1 MTGTFFFKPQR
12 LALAMAAIFNCATVA
27 EAASSVVISQIYG
40 GGGNAGAILK
50 NDFIE
55 LFNRGATAVK
65 LDGLSV
71 QYAPSTGTSW
81 QMTPLPSVTLLPGHY
96 YLVQEAA
103 QGGGTANLPPPDVT
117 DTITVSATSGKVA
130 LVSNQIALSGTCPS
144 NNVLD
149 RVGYGSGANCAETRP
164 TANLSNLTAAQRANG
179 GCTDT
184 DDNSSDFTV
193 ANANPRNTASAGNV
207 CGGAVKPT
215 VNLSVS
221 SNEGNELGA
230 TVITLTAT
238 ASVPVHSNQTI
249 NLAVTGTGITNA
261 DYTLSNARITIPDSN
276 TKGSVRFTVKDDAI
290 KEGLE
295 TATLSI
301 NQTSAGIALGLV
313 TNQSITIAD
322 NDACGNTA
330 TKISVVQGQGDGA
343 NHPLNKVPG
352 TTIEGIVVGAYQGTL
367 ANSLRG
373 FFVQEENA
381 DADADPATSEGIFI
395 FSDTNGKPNVTVGDK
410 VRVTGTRSE
419 YYGMTQ
425 LDTLTDVQLCATK
438 QAAPTPATLTL
449 PIPNVPNG
457 NLDAA
462 INAINR
468 YYEAFEGMLVTFP
481 ATLTVS
487 DYYQLE
493 RYGQLV
499 LGQGGRIPTFTHAN
513 NPSVLGYS
521 NQQIKLARRQVILDD
536 KDNSQNSALVNKQAL
551 PYPTG
556 GLSTSNR
563 FRGGDSIKNLTGV
576 LHWSFAGQAG
586 TDAWRIRPVKARY
599 DYTFKP
605 ANPRKNTPPSVGGTL
620 KVASFNVSNY
630 FTTIDKTASN
640 FSGNCGP
647 ASNPGQD
654 CRGADSVAELKRQTA
669 KVAAAVCKIG
679 ADIVGLMEIEN
690 NATDSLSALASAANA
705 VRGCGPYA
713 YINTDTIGGDAI
725 KVGLLY
731 KTATI
736 SPIGGYALLD
746 ATVDSRFIDTKNRP
760 SLAQTFS
767 QTATGEALTIAVNH
781 FKSKGSG
788 CDNVGDPDTNDGQGN
803 CNLTRKNAAMALV
816 DWLAGDPTGS
826 SDSDFLIIGDLNSH
840 AKEDPVKVIEAG
852 GYTNLVKTFGG
863 KSAYSYVFDGQTGYL
878 DHAFA
883 SPSLRP
889 QVTGTADW
897 HINADEP
904 PSFDYNDTIKDVGEA
919 NYEAKPAAL
928 PLYAANPFRTSDHDP
943 VIIGLELGQ
952 N

>member
-1 MTGTFFFKPQR
+1 MTRIFFFKSQP
-12 LALAMAAIFNCATVA
+12 LALAVVAVFNCATVA
-27 EAASSVVISQIYG
+27 EAASAVVISQVYG
-40 GGGNAGAILK
+40 GGGNSGAVLK

-55 LFNRGATAVK
+55 LFNHAPSAVK
-65 LDGLSV
+65 LDNMSV
-71 QYAPSTGTSW
+71 QYASSSGSAW
-81 QMTPLPSVTLLPGHY
+81 QMTKLPSVALLPGHY

-103 QGGGTANLPPPDVT
+103 QGGGTADLPPPDMS
-117 DTITVSATSGKVA
+117 DTIAVSATSGKVA
-130 LVSNQIALSGTCPS
+130 LVSNQIALSGACPS
-144 NNVLD
+144 NNILD
-149 RVGYGSGANCAETRP
+149 FVGYGASANCAETKA
-164 TANLSNLTAAQRANG
+164 TANLSNEKAAQRASA

-184 DDNSSDFTV
+184 GNNSSDFTV
-193 ANANPRNTASAGNV
+193 AYANPRNTASAANV
-207 CGGAVKPT
+207 YCAAKPT

-230 TVITLTAT
+230 TAITLTAT
-238 ASVPVHSNQTI
+238 APVAVHGNQTI
-249 NLAVTGTGITNA
+249 NLAVTGAGINNA
-261 DYTLSNARITIPDSN
+261 DYALSNALITIPDGN
-276 TKGSVRFTVKDDAI
+276 ITGSVTFTVKDDAT

-295 TATLSI
+295 TANLSI
-301 NQTSAGIALGLV
+301 SHTSSGIALGSI
-313 TNQSITIAD
+313 TSQSITIAD

-330 TKISVVQGQGDGA
+330 TKISAVQGQGDGA
-343 NHPLNKVPG
+343 THPLNGVAG
-352 TTIEGIVVGAYQGTL
+352 TTIEGIVVDAYQGTS

-381 DADADPATSEGIFI
+381 DADANPATSEGIFI
-395 FSDTNGKPNVTVGDK
+395 FSGTNGKPNVTVGDK

-438 QAAPTPATLTL
+438 QVAPMPAKLAL

-457 NLDAA
+457 NLNAA
-462 INAINR
+462 INAINH

-499 LGQGGRIPTFTHAN
+499 LTQGGRIPTFTHAN
-513 NPSVLGYS
+513 NPSVLGYA
-521 NQQIKLARRQVILDD
+521 NQQIKLAKRQIILDD
-536 KDNSQNSALVNKQAL
+536 KDNSQNSALANKQAL

-556 GLSTSNR
+556 GLSASNR
-563 FRGGDSIKNLTGV
+563 FRGGDTIKNLTGV
-576 LHWSFAGQAG
+576 LHWSFAGYG
-586 TDAWRIRPVKARY
+586 SPNAWRIRPVKARY
-599 DYTFKP
+599 NYAFKV
-605 ANPRKNTPPSVGGTL
+605 ANPRKNTPPSVGGSL

-640 FSGNCGP
+640 FSGDCGP

-654 CRGADSVAELKRQTA
+654 CRGADSAAELKRQTA
-669 KVAAAVCKIG
+669 KTATALCKIG

-690 NATDSLSALASAANA
+690 NAAASLSALANAANA
-705 VRGCGPYA
+705 VRGCGPYD
-713 YINTDTIGGDAI
+713 YINTGTIGGDAI

-731 KTATI
+731 KTATV
-736 SPIGGYALLD
+736 SPAGSHALLD

-767 QTATGEALTIAVNH
+767 QTATGEELTVAVNH

-788 CDNVGDPDTNDGQGN
+788 CDNVGDPDNNDGQGN

-816 DWLAGDPTGS
+816 DWLGGDPTGS
-826 SDSDFLIIGDLNSH
+826 GDNDFLIIGDLNSY

-883 SPSLRP
+883 SPSLGP

-919 NYEAKPAAL
+919 SYEAKPAAL

-943 VIIGLELGQ
+943 VIIGLDLGRH
-952 N
+952 